1 VPAARPRFDLDHLP
15 TPALTT
21 MVWLN
26 IAVFLAWQVAAE
38 VYGAP
43 GLRVMS
49 NHFTVSLGGMRHL
62 RFWTL
67 LTSEVSQ
74 ATFPHLLFNMLALY
88 TLGRDVERI
97 AGSRAF
103 LGLYASGALAASL
116 GHLAYCALATPVPA
130 LGASGAVMA
139 IATVSALLFPRRVL
153 LVFFILPMPALTAM
167 GAFVLFDLW
176 GLVSPG
182 ADSVA
187 HAAHLAGAA
196 WGYVWWRY
204 RAKGHVLQ
212 RMRELGVVP
221 RGAG

>member
-1 VPAARPRFDLDHLP
+1 MSDERPRFDIDHVP
-15 TPALTT
+15 TPALHA

-26 IAVFLAWQVAAE
+26 VAVFVAWQVASAWK
-38 VYGAP
+38 GGP
-43 GLRVMS
+43 GVAMMTR
-49 NHFTVSLGGMRHL
+49 HFTVSLGGMRHD

-67 LTSEVSQ
+67 LTSEISQ
-74 ATFPHLLFNMLALY
+74 ATLPHLLFNMLALY
-88 TLGRDVERI
+88 TLGRDVERV

-139 IATVSALLFPRRVL
+139 IATVSALLFPQRTL
-153 LVFFILPMPALTAM
+153 LVFFVLPMPALTAM
-167 GAFVLFDLW
+167 GAFVLLDLW

-182 ADSVA
+182 VDSVA

-196 WGYVWWRY
+196 WGFLWWRY
-204 RAKGHVLQ
+204 RAQELVTR
-212 RMRELGVVP
+212 RMAELGIEV
-221 RGAG
+221 